1 MNTDNIVHNS
11 FFFFLIASLRG
22 GAMAHG
28 DLECDRKGLLL
39 G

>member
-1 MNTDNIVHNS
+1 MNIDNIVDNF

-28 DLECDRKGLLL
+28 EL
-39 G
+39 